1 VASYSARQYDVKQ
14 GVGIDGEETNRF
26 RGQHRPNATA
36 FVRIGNE
43 GIEPIVH
50 QVARQRRFQST
61 WQGLDV
67 LDLGGDHLCGEALHR
82 PLGLLH
88 GQLAGFD
95 LEHVIR
101 GLTSRPQAFTNSRAE
116 PLQIGVAAG
125 ALIFGRGIDLG
136 PFHRMRVVPDQEFKD
151 PAFRLG
157 QAAQARVRATLIRMA
172 TALTPSELG
181 AAAAY
186 FAKKTGRRGPP
197 APPPRHRRP

>member
-1 VASYSARQYDVKQ
+1 MFWIWAATICVAKPFTGPSA
-14 GVGIDGEETNRF
+14 F
-26 RGQHRPNATA
+26 CTA
-36 FVRIGNE
+36 SLLD
-43 GIEPIVH
+43 
-50 QVARQRRFQST
+50 ST
-61 WQGLDV
+61 S
-67 LDLGGDHLCGEALHR
+67 
-82 PLGLLH
+82 
-88 GQLAGFD
+88 
-95 LEHVIR
+95 IR

-125 ALIFGRGIDLG
+125 ALIIGRGIDLG